1 MSLAQWMLVLV
12 FGIPLVFVVA
22 GRLRMDLAAL
32 LMAAALGILQFL
44 GLEILGPAGVKEAI
58 RSVLLGF
65 SQPIILVLISL
76 FFLTRAL
83 ERSGISRWLAW
94 QLLRVGGVS
103 PGRLI
108 AIFAAT
114 SAGLSLFMN
123 NLAAGALM
131 VPIAMEAA
139 RRIRVSPSKLLI
151 PVAYGTLLG
160 GSATYFTTANIIV
173 SGLLPN
179 AHPPQA
185 PLDILAF
192 TPVGGLIAI
201 AGILYLSLL
210 GPRLLPERHPTDEQS
225 FARLT
230 GSELEEFF
238 ALSERLWEARVLP
251 SAALAGKT
259 LAESEIGSQWG
270 VTVAAIDRR
279 HERRILPH
287 LSQVIQGKDVLILIG
302 REEKIRAL
310 EALGLESRRIPG
322 NGQLTSRGVTFAEL
336 ILSPHSQALGR
347 TLKELDF
354 RRHYFGLSVVA
365 LYRRQRSYRTDVGDL
380 SLQVGDALLVVGT
393 PAQLGRMARSRDFL
407 VLQPSLSDLPV
418 DRRRAA
424 GSLAIV
430 LGGIV
435 AAIAGV
441 PIYLAM
447 LTAAVVALLMKFISM
462 EDAYQSVE
470 WQAIF
475 LIAGMYVVSEAM
487 VETHLADLAAQ
498 AILPLVQPLGALGLA
513 AAAYLMTAV
522 LTQFMGGQV
531 TALVMGPITIS
542 AAIHLGVSAQAIAVA
557 TGIGCSACFLT
568 PLAHPVNILMIAP
581 GNYTFGDFLRSG
593 WILTII
599 CFAMLLIGMV
609 VFWHL

>member
-1 MSLAQWMLVLV
+1 MTLAQWMLVLV

-238 ALSERLWEARVLP
+238 ALSERLW
-251 SAALAGKT
+251 
-259 LAESEIGSQWG
+259 
-270 VTVAAIDRR
+270 
-279 HERRILPH
+279 
-287 LSQVIQGKDVLILIG
+287 
-302 REEKIRAL
+302 
-310 EALGLESRRIPG
+310 
-322 NGQLTSRGVTFAEL
+322 
-336 ILSPHSQALGR
+336 
-347 TLKELDF
+347 
-354 RRHYFGLSVVA
+354 
-365 LYRRQRSYRTDVGDL
+365 
-380 SLQVGDALLVVGT
+380 
-393 PAQLGRMARSRDFL
+393 
-407 VLQPSLSDLPV
+407 
-418 DRRRAA
+418 
-424 GSLAIV
+424 
-430 LGGIV
+430 
-435 AAIAGV
+435 
-441 PIYLAM
+441 
-447 LTAAVVALLMKFISM
+447 
-462 EDAYQSVE
+462 
-470 WQAIF
+470 
-475 LIAGMYVVSEAM
+475 
-487 VETHLADLAAQ
+487 
-498 AILPLVQPLGALGLA
+498 
-513 AAAYLMTAV
+513 
-522 LTQFMGGQV
+522 
-531 TALVMGPITIS
+531 
-542 AAIHLGVSAQAIAVA
+542 
-557 TGIGCSACFLT
+557 
-568 PLAHPVNILMIAP
+568 
-581 GNYTFGDFLRSG
+581 
-593 WILTII
+593 
-599 CFAMLLIGMV
+599 
-609 VFWHL
+609 